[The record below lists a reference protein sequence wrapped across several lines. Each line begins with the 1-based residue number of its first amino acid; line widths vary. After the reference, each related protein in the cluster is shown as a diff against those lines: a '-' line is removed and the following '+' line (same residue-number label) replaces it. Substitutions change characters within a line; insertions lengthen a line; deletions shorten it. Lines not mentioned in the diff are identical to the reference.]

1 MFPVSQNTSY
11 SNSAWAKVIKLP
23 EILLNKGTIKF
34 FLTSVLLKDAP
45 HSFCPLQYGLNS
57 KAHFLRLRQGKT
69 IKQKQPTK
77 SPLRTR
83 RRPQLS
89 RWCQPVGTWYF
100 SALGTTILPENM
112 GATSVMQEE
121 RWTEE
126 LKGFR
131 TVNIFP
137 LVPSSPF
144 LESTDRQFQ
153 PFRGLFNW
161 LNRGS

>member
-1 MFPVSQNTSY
+1 MFPVPQNTSY
-11 SNSAWAKVIKLP
+11 SNSARAKIIQFP
-23 EILLNKGTIKF
+23 EILLNKGTNKIF
-34 FLTSVLLKDAP
+34 TPVLWKDAP
-45 HSFCPLQYGLNS
+45 HSFCLPQYGLNS
-57 KAHFLRLRQGKT
+57 KVHFLRLQQWET
-69 IKQKQPTK
+69 NKQKQPAK

-83 RRPQLS
+83 RRTRLLH
-89 RWCQPVGTWYF
+89 WCQSVGTRYF
-100 SALGTTILPENM
+100 SAVGTTILPEKM
-112 GATSVMQEE
+112 GAKSVMQEE

-137 LVPSSPF
+137 LVSSSPF
-144 LESTDRQFQ
+144 LESADRQFQ